1 MVLLEVMEEKV
12 QSGTPLLGI
21 CVGAQLL
28 MDLGQE
34 NGPHQGL
41 GWIAGEVSRFEHQ
54 LKVPQIGWN
63 EVEFCK
69 PDPLFQGL
77 RNGSYFYFVH
87 SYHLRPNDLEVVL
100 GETEYGYPFASA
112 VRNDNVWGVQFHPE
126 KSQQAGLQ
134 LLQNFCTLT

>member
-1 MVLLEVMEEKV
+1 MYVETKRHSWCYE
-12 QSGTPLLGI
+12 
-21 CVGAQLL
+21 
-28 MDLGQE
+28 
-34 NGPHQGL
+34 
-41 GWIAGEVSRFEHQ
+41 RFY
-54 LKVPQIGWN
+54 
-63 EVEFCK
+63 
-69 PDPLFQGL
+69 
-77 RNGSYFYFVH
+77 YFYFVH